1 MEDIKLCMGCMN
13 ELDENGKC
21 RFCKYDENIP
31 NQPQFLAPHTILD
44 ERYIVGRVLSF
55 NGEGVSYM
63 GYDSIAKCKVVVR
76 EYMPDTLCERDTQTE
91 TVKAKEDCL
100 AKYKT
105 FMAEFE
111 EVNRA
116 LSKMRNYGHVI
127 TCTNIINANGTAYAV
142 LEYAEGVSLKKF
154 LQTNKGYLTWEQVKN
169 MFKPLF
175 NTLSLIHKSG
185 LIHRGLSPE
194 NIIVTTN
201 GELKLTGFCISSIR
215 TVNSGLSQELYSGYA
230 APEQYSS
237 LEWQGTWTDVYS
249 IAAVMYRI
257 LTGCVPVDAYNR
269 IEDETLIEPARI
281 NTNIPAHI
289 SNVIMQAM
297 RVRGE
302 TRLQTVD
309 EFVTKLFDQPI
320 HSNSHSQL
328 AHKAPQS
335 QPAGRK
341 PVSKPNNPQKTSNS
355 KSNKANPKSGNNKSK
370 SNPAHKNAKQNTKQN
385 VQQTKLEPSKVLAG
399 IGVITAAVAL
409 GLFALFQI
417 ASPATNSTP
426 VINNTQSSVTDSSS
440 AADDSVDLGTG
451 KKMPNVLS
459 LTYEDAMK
467 QLGTDFEVER
477 KSGYSDDYQKGTIM
491 EQSIPEGADYSP
503 ENYNHL
509 VLTECMG
516 AENVRVPDY
525 MGFNQ
530 RDYLSKLDELNVKY
544 VIEEKFDDDA
554 MSGYVIGT
562 SVEVGQSINVL
573 SEDVLTVYVCKKQD

>member
-21 RFCKYDENIP
+21 RFCKYDENVP
-31 NQPQFLAPHTILD
+31 HQPQFLAPHTLLD
-44 ERYIVGRVLSF
+44 ERYILGRVLSF
-55 NGEGVSYM
+55 NGESVSYM

-76 EYMPDTLCERDTQTE
+76 EYMPDTLCERDLQTGM
-91 TVKAKEDCL
+91 VKPKEDCL

-105 FMAEFE
+105 FMADFE
-111 EVNRA
+111 ELNRA
-116 LSKMRNYGHVI
+116 LSKMRSYHHVI
-127 TCTNIINANGTAYAV
+127 TCTNIINTNNTAYAV

-154 LQTNKGYLTWEQVKN
+154 LQTNKGYLTWEQVKS

-201 GELKLTGFCISSIR
+201 GELKLTGFCISAIR

-269 IEDETLIEPARI
+269 IEDETLIEPAKI
-281 NTNIPAHI
+281 NTNIPSHI

-309 EFVTKLFDQPI
+309 EFVTKLFDQPA
-320 HSNSHSQL
+320 HNNSHGSTQM
-328 AHKAPQS
+328 HKAPQS
-335 QPAGRK
+335 AGRK
-341 PVSKPNNPQKTSNS
+341 PVPKQNNSQKTNGSAGS
-355 KSNKANPKSGNNKSK
+355 VKPKSQNKTNNRNNNRLEK
-370 SNPAHKNAKQNTKQN
+370 NPPRKTAE
-385 VQQTKLEPSKVLAG
+385 QTKLEPSKVLAG
-399 IGVITAAVAL
+399 IGVITVTVAL

-417 ASPATNSTP
+417 VSPATNSTP
-426 VINNTQSSVTDSSS
+426 ITNTQSSVAEQSSS
-440 AADDSVDLGTG
+440 DIDQNSIDLGTG

-459 LTYEDAMK
+459 LTYDDAMK

-516 AENVRVPDY
+516 AENVRIPEY
-525 MGFNQ
+525 TGFNQ

-544 VIEEKFDDDA
+544 VIEEKFDEDA